1 MRWQPA
7 DDDAEVY
14 GAAWPLVG
22 EWRGL
27 WAGHSPT
34 GRGLA
39 WVSRRERIL
48 ELEVAMLEEHGL
60 TLPQETTPLRGLDRG
75 EQLNWRV
82 RELAGV
88 RRQRARLGLLRWAGR
103 VLTLGLWR

>member
-1 MRWQPA
+1 M
-7 DDDAEVY
+7 
-14 GAAWPLVG
+14 
-22 EWRGL
+22 
-27 WAGHSPT
+27 HSPT

-39 WVSRRERIL
+39 WVSAREWIL

-60 TLPQETTPLRGLDRG
+60 TLLQETAPLRGLDRG

-88 RRQRARLGLLRWAGR
+88 RRKRARLELLRWVRR
-103 VLTLGLWR
+103 VLTLGLWRR